1 MDVNATNGCVLIGV
15 KTEIQPGL
23 RDSSSSSSSKYRGKS
38 ISSIRLAFALLTLTS
53 FSLGGLNHVHASVR
67 VYARV
72 CVDITG
78 TVILNSWSVG
88 YGSGTLLPRSSFL
101 EFWFGFFSSVVYLL
115 ARGEKLTFVPSLIL
129 KFWCGAG
136 RRCGLRY
143 FYALLVSGTT
153 AQGVYSS
160 SARCDTVTTPRP

>member
-23 RDSSSSSSSKYRGKS
+23 RDSSSSSSSSKYRGKS
-38 ISSIRLAFALLTLTS
+38 ISTIRLAFALLTLTS
-53 FSLGGLNHVHASVR
+53 FFLGGLNHVHASV
-67 VYARV
+67 RV

-101 EFWFGFFSSVVYLL
+101 EFWFWVFFFFCCLFVGPRREINVRSESV
-115 ARGEKLTFVPSLIL
+115 L

>member
-23 RDSSSSSSSKYRGKS
+23 RDSSSSSSKYRGKS
-38 ISSIRLAFALLTLTS
+38 ISTIRLAFALLTLTS
-53 FSLGGLNHVHASVR
+53 FSLGGLNHVHASV
-67 VYARV
+67 RV

-115 ARGEKLTFVPSLIL
+115 ARGEKLTFVPS
-129 KFWCGAG
+129 
-136 RRCGLRY
+136 
-143 FYALLVSGTT
+143 
-153 AQGVYSS
+153 
-160 SARCDTVTTPRP
+160 

>member
-1 MDVNATNGCVLIGV
+1 MDRGRCCRAVLFWSF
-15 KTEIQPGL
+15 GL
-23 RDSSSSSSSKYRGKS
+23 
-38 ISSIRLAFALLTLTS
+38 
-53 FSLGGLNHVHASVR
+53 
-67 VYARV
+67 
-72 CVDITG
+72 
-78 TVILNSWSVG
+78 
-88 YGSGTLLPRSSFL
+88 
-101 EFWFGFFSSVVYLL
+101 GFFSSVVYLL

-160 SARCDTVTTPRP
+160 ARCDTVTTPGT